1 MNAQLQEVLD
11 RAKKQVELKEIHFPY
26 YSNDVYAKL
35 FRNAVDIVKYYM
47 KDSMYDFARIS
58 EFEKRRE
65 KDGVKSSGFVFTIF
79 YRETGTH
86 MSELSGKEE
95 ESSFLDSVLKAMG
108 ATHIVVV
115 EKQVH
120 FGNDNYSYEFYTIK
134 K

>member
-11 RAKKQVELKEIHFPY
+11 HAKKQVELKEIHFPC

-35 FRNAVDIVKYYM
+35 FRNAVDIVKDYI

-58 EFEKRRE
+58 ELEKRRE

-86 MSELSGKEE
+86 ISELSGKEE
-95 ESSFLDSVLKAMG
+95 ESSFLGSLLKAMG

>member
-11 RAKKQVELKEIHFPY
+11 RAKKQVELKEIHFPC

-47 KDSMYDFARIS
+47 KDSMHDFARIS
-58 EFEKRRE
+58 ELEKRRE

-79 YRETGTH
+79 YRETGTQI
-86 MSELSGKEE
+86 SELSGKEE
-95 ESSFLDSVLKAMG
+95 ESSFLDSVLRTMG
-108 ATHIVVV
+108 CTHIVVV
-115 EKQVH
+115 EKYVH

>member
-11 RAKKQVELKEIHFPY
+11 RANKQVELKEIHFPY

-86 MSELSGKEE
+86 ISELSGKEE
-95 ESSFLDSVLKAMG
+95 ESSFLDSVLRAMG

-115 EKQVH
+115 EKHVH

>member
-11 RAKKQVELKEIHFPY
+11 RAKKQVELREIHFPC

-35 FRNAVDIVKYYM
+35 FRNAVDIVKYYI

-86 MSELSGKEE
+86 ISEISGKEE
-95 ESSFLDSVLKAMG
+95 ETSFLASLLKAMG